1 MEDRIS
7 RQLQHCS
14 KVCCEKGSCRG
25 RQALIVDKKCTVEIC
40 FPDEWTWHMTVIS
53 NQGLEFVSN
62 FLHLLGIALDMWL
75 HFTSGYHP
83 EDDKQ
88 TQHMN

>member
-1 MEDRIS
+1 
-7 RQLQHCS
+7 
-14 KVCCEKGSCRG
+14 
-25 RQALIVDKKCTVEIC
+25 VEIC

-88 TQHMN
+88 TQHMNQTLKQYLYIYCNYQQDN